1 MTRRKAQP
9 KQQPKQSGRQGSKQ
23 PQKPPKGAKA
33 RQAAAA
39 KRNRQ
44 VGIGAIAAVAV
55 VVVAIIVFSAKGT
68 PSASP
73 TPSADTAQVAKLVT
87 TVPSTTLDQIG
98 AGQGITE
105 VQTLPSGTAPLT
117 LGGKPEVFYLGAE
130 YCPYCAAQRWPLV
143 IALSR
148 FGTFSG
154 LGTTTSSST
163 DTAPNTPT
171 LSFHGSTYTSS
182 YLSLAAVETQTQA
195 GKPLDTP
202 TAAQQHLAST
212 YDPPSQGS
220 SGSPIPFLMIGN
232 RYMQIGSSYL
242 PTALAGMTSLQVATA
257 LSDPSAP
264 TTKPIVAA
272 ANMFT
277 AAFCQLT
284 SDQPQNVC
292 AAPGVRLAA
301 AKLPSAGP

>member
-1 MTRRKAQP
+1 MTRRKPQP
-9 KQQPKQSGRQGSKQ
+9 KQQQPKQGGKQ
-23 PQKPPKGAKA
+23 PQKPLKGAKA

-44 VGIGAIAAVAV
+44 VGIAAIAAVAV

-73 TPSADTAQVAKLVT
+73 TPSGDAAQVAKLVT

-105 VQTLPSGTAPLT
+105 VQTLPSGTASLT
-117 LGGKPEVFYLGAE
+117 LDGKPEVFYLGAE

-154 LGTTTSSST
+154 LGITTSSST

-171 LSFHGSTYTSS
+171 LSFHGSTYTST
-182 YLSLAAVETQTQA
+182 YLSLAAVETQTRD
-195 GKPLDTP
+195 GKPLETP
-202 TAAQQHLAST
+202 TAAQQQLTST

-220 SGSPIPFLMIGN
+220 SGSSIPFLMIGN
-232 RYMQIGSSYL
+232 RYMQIGSSFL
-242 PTALAGMTSLQVATA
+242 PTTLAGMTALDVATA

-264 TTKPIVAA
+264 TTKPIAAA

-277 AAFCQLT
+277 AALCQLT
-284 SDQPQNVC
+284 TNQPTNVC

-301 AKLPSAGP
+301 GKLPSAGP